1 MMEHHAETSWRAFLT
16 TLAGG
21 MAAIALYAG
30 LLAVGFSRMAHVAQH
45 FG

>member
-1 MMEHHAETSWRAFLT
+1 MMEHRADTSWRAFLT

-30 LLAVGFSRMAHVAQH
+30 LLAIGFSRMAPLA
-45 FG
+45 

>member
-1 MMEHHAETSWRAFLT
+1 MIDVRADTTWRAFLKS
-16 TLAGG
+16 LAGG